1 MGYRSDVTIVMY
13 PRHEDDYPMLK
24 LFVEENLPD
33 EFEEHA
39 VERSFAEV
47 VFSKGESTVFR
58 YLLFQFDSVK
68 WYQGYEGVDVYTC
81 LFSEWR
87 SKFRDVT
94 DPEGEPLFHYE
105 FMRIGEDFE
114 DIVYDC
120 SPYGDNILRVDRRT
134 YVDL

>member
-13 PRHEDDYPMLK
+13 PRLEDDYPMLK

-33 EFEEHA
+33 KFEEHE
-39 VERSFAEV
+39 VERSFASV

-58 YLLFQFDSVK
+58 YLLLEFDSVK
-68 WYQGYEGVDVYTC
+68 WYEGYEGVDVYTR
-81 LFSEWR
+81 LFSEWG
-87 SKFRDVT
+87 SKFRNVT

-105 FMRIGEDFE
+105 FMRIGEDYE

-120 SPYGDNILRVDRRT
+120 SYGSDHLLNMSREVYI
-134 YVDL
+134 DL

>member
-33 EFEEHA
+33 EFEEHE
-39 VERSFAEV
+39 VQRSFADV

-68 WYQGYEGVDVYTC
+68 WYEGYGDVDVYTC
-81 LFSEWR
+81 LFSEWE
-87 SKFRDVT
+87 SKFRHASGDN
-94 DPEGEPLFHYE
+94 EPVFHYE
-105 FMRIGEDFE
+105 FMRIGEDME

-120 SPYGDNILRVDRRT
+120 SYNSDHLLEVERRT
-134 YVDL
+134 YINI